1 MTEERIIDP
10 NITSDDKLWALLA
23 YLFTPLIPII
33 LLLLADKKDRP
44 FLKAHYPQALAFG
57 IVAWVISGLL
67 TPVVFIGCFTWV
79 AGAVF
84 QIIWGVKAYNGELC
98 DHPGPDRFCQKAG
111 LGRLNIFLNQTTCP
125 NFIGQVVV

>member
-57 IVAWVISGLL
+57 IVAWGDFWFIDSGCIYRLL
-67 TPVVFIGCFTWV
+67 YLGRRLGLPDYLGCQSLQWRV
-79 AGAVF
+79 
-84 QIIWGVKAYNGELC
+84 C
-98 DHPGPDRFCQKAG
+98 DHPGSDRFCQKAG

>member
-1 MTEERIIDP
+1 MTEEKIFDP

-33 LLLLADKKDRP
+33 LLLIEDKKNRP

-57 IVAWVISGLL
+57 IAAWVISGLL
-67 TPVVFIGCFTWV
+67 TPVVFIGCITWV

-84 QIIWGVKAYNGELC
+84 QIIWGIKAYGGEYVTIPVLT
-98 DHPGPDRFCQKAG
+98 DFVKKQGWVD
-111 LGRLNIFLNQTTCP
+111 
-125 NFIGQVVV
+125 